1 MKTLRRI
8 PGVLALAVVS
18 ASAFGADVHGPAN
31 VEDLRYSW
39 RIKGGIRFIA
49 GLMFPT
55 SGTGS
60 FKTTYPKAGEA
71 INSELL
77 ITSPAGKSG
86 GFYLYESQMDAAGD
100 KTLMTYTGYE
110 WGKKARNERTHFD
123 YTKGL
128 ARINRQNPE
137 ESAYRVKKLPQAEMR
152 DILTAIYYL
161 RQHASEIR
169 KPVATSIYTDGKE
182 YPVIFQPAERRAFTL
197 EKAKVTATAFEI
209 IDAPGGKKWSGGVKV
224 WLTDDARRIPV
235 RIEIQQSVAAL
246 QLDLQSIASSGFELA
261 SN

>member
-1 MKTLRRI
+1 MKILR
-8 PGVLALAVVS
+8 GTFCVLALAVVS
-18 ASAFGADVHGPAN
+18 ASAFGADAN

-55 SGTGS
+55 SGVGS
-60 FKTTYPKAGEA
+60 YKTTYPRAGEHA

-77 ITSPAGKSG
+77 ITSPTGKSG
-86 GFYLYESQMDAAGD
+86 GFYVYESQMDAGGE
-100 KTLMTYTGYE
+100 KTLMTYTGYA
-110 WGKKARNERTHFD
+110 WGKKARNERTQFD
-123 YTKGL
+123 YAKGL
-128 ARINRQNPE
+128 ARIHRQNSE
-137 ESAYRVKKLPQAEMR
+137 EIAYRVKKLPQAEMR

-161 RQHASEIR
+161 RQHAAEIR
-169 KPVATSIYTDGKE
+169 KPIATSIYTDGKE
-182 YPVIFQPAERRAFTL
+182 YPVIFQPGERRAFVIA
-197 EKAKVTATAFEI
+197 KAKVNATAFEI

-246 QLDLQSIASSGFELA
+246 QLDLQSIASSGVDLA
-261 SN
+261 SK